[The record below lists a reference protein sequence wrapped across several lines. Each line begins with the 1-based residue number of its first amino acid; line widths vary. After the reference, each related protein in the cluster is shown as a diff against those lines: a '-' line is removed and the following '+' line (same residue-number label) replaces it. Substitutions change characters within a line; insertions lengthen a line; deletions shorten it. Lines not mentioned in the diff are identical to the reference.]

1 MLNMLDMDKV
11 RNCTEAVRVK
21 LEAGFRPKAGIVLGT
36 GLGGISRLLEERVS
50 IDYVDIPGYP
60 ASTVN
65 SHSGRFSFGRLMGVE
80 VILQEGRC
88 HLYEGYSP
96 ADVALGVRI
105 MASLGADNLIIT
117 NAAGG
122 LDPSFRA
129 GGVML
134 ITDHINFTGQ
144 SPLTGAADLPGKS
157 RFVDMCKIYDPELSR
172 YAEEAA
178 LRLGIRLEKGVY
190 LGLQGPQMESP
201 AETRMFRQW
210 GASAVGMS
218 TVMEVIAARHM
229 NMRVLGL
236 SAMANI
242 NLPDCMAPAPIEEVI
257 EVSGRAAGKLE
268 KIILAVLEK
277 L

>member
-11 RNCTEAVRVK
+11 KKCAGAIRAKLGQDVKPRV
-21 LEAGFRPKAGIVLGT
+21 GIVLGT
-36 GLGGISRLLEERVS
+36 GLGSIAKRLENAVS
-50 IDYVDIPGYP
+50 VDYADIPGYP
-60 ASTVN
+60 VSTVD
-65 SHSGRFSFGRLMGVE
+65 SHSGRFSFGRINGVE
-80 VILQEGRC
+80 LVLQEGRC

-96 ADVALGVRI
+96 EDVALGVRI
-105 MASLGADNLIIT
+105 IAELGAESLVIT

-122 LDPSFRA
+122 LNPSFTA

-134 ITDHINFTGQ
+134 ITDHINFTAR
-144 SPLTGAADLPGKS
+144 SPLTGAQDLPGKS
-157 RFVDMCKIYDPELSR
+157 RFVDMSEVYDPKLCAL
-172 YAEEAA
+172 AESAA
-178 LRLGIRLEKGVY
+178 LSLGIRLEKGVY
-190 LGLQGPQMESP
+190 LGLQGPQMETR

-229 NMRVLGL
+229 GLKVLGL
-236 SAMANI
+236 SAISNI

-257 EVSGRAAGKLE
+257 AVSGQAAGKLE